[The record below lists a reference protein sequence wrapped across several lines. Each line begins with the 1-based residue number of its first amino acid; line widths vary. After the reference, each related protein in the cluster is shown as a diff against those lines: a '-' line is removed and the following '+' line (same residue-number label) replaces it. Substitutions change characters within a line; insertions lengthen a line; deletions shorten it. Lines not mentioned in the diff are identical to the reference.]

1 MCLREGV
8 TAWKEDFRVGEIQE
22 VGSETRLLVW
32 ASVVWSANWDIFR
45 ISAFAVPPAWNA
57 LPCISPWPGHEQG
70 HVRPSP
76 SLVPSLW
83 QRPGFHTPLSQL
95 HEAHASPQALPE
107 LWFSQEF
114 RCQPGVAPRCAGRQ
128 GKQEVSSWPGHRQ
141 QARWAL
147 SGHRLH

>member
-1 MCLREGV
+1 MKPDCLFGPLLSGLQTGTSSGSLLLPFPLLGMPFPASPHGLAMNKAMCV
-8 TAWKEDFRVGEIQE
+8 QVP
-22 VGSETRLLVW
+22 
-32 ASVVWSANWDIFR
+32 AS
-45 ISAFAVPPAWNA
+45 
-57 LPCISPWPGHEQG
+57 C
-70 HVRPSP
+70 PSP

-114 RCQPGVAPRCAGRQ
+114 QCQPGAAPRCAGRQ